1 MPAVQ
6 RLTKQADQISF
17 WAFLACGVVGPL
29 GMAPQEIFVVL
40 AIIAWLTGRLA
51 VRQWP
56 LRMPAAAIL
65 AAWFFIA
72 LLSITQSTHLP
83 TSIKGLQKLL
93 KFFALF
99 YAAAETLHT
108 RKRLSAMFLAATI
121 GAAIV
126 SLNGLVQVAAGADLF
141 YHRVP
146 GTAPGSLPR
155 LMSTFGHPNDYATYA
170 VTVFPVCLV
179 LALSSKHSKQ
189 RFWSWVV
196 AASVGL
202 SLLLTFSRLSVLAIA
217 VSMTLFMA
225 LRRAWKTLAAFTCA
239 GVVGAFS
246 LPQPVKDWVAS
257 QPSWLA
263 VVAQP
268 LRFEIWQAGWAM
280 IQTHPLLGIGV
291 NMFVHDYI
299 QYRIPGDAL
308 VAAYGHNHYIQLAAE
323 IGVFGLLVF
332 LGLMVYT
339 ARLAGKLLR
348 DKEPWIRWAALGMG
362 CGLAA
367 FLTIGLL
374 ESALQSSRACIFFW
388 IWLGA
393 LHGLAL
399 DRVRGFKV

>member
-1 MPAVQ
+1 MPAL
-6 RLTKQADQISF
+6 RGFAKQADQLSF

-40 AIIAWLTGRLA
+40 AIIAWLSSRLA
-51 VRQWP
+51 ARRGP
-56 LRMPAAAIL
+56 LPMPASAFL

-72 LLSITQSTHLP
+72 LLSTTQSTHLP
-83 TSIKGLQKLL
+83 TSMKGLQKLL

-99 YAAAETLHT
+99 CAAAETLHT
-108 RKRLSAMFLAATI
+108 RKRLSALFLAATI

-126 SLNGLVQVAAGADLF
+126 SLNGLVQVATGADLF
-141 YHRVP
+141 YHRAP
-146 GTAPGSLPR
+146 GIALGSLPR
-155 LMSTFGHPNDYATYA
+155 LMSTFGHPNDYGTYA

-179 LALSSKHSKQ
+179 LALSSKHRKQ

-196 AASVGL
+196 AALVGL
-202 SLLLTFSRLSVLAIA
+202 SLLLTFSRPSVLAIA
-217 VSMTLFMA
+217 VSMTLF
-225 LRRAWKTLAAFTCA
+225 LTLLRAWKTLAAFICI
-239 GVVGAFS
+239 GVIGTFS

-268 LRFEIWQAGWAM
+268 LRFEIWQAGWNM
-280 IQTHPLLGIGV
+280 IQSHPLLGIGP
-291 NMFVHDYI
+291 NMFVRDYI
-299 QYRIPGDAL
+299 RYRIPGDTL
-308 VAAYGHNHYIQLAAE
+308 VAAYGHNQYLQLAAQKG
-323 IGVFGLLVF
+323 IFGLLVF

-348 DKEPWIRWAALGMG
+348 DKESWVRWAALGMG

-374 ESALQSSRACIFFW
+374 ESALQSSRVCVFFW

-399 DRVRGFKV
+399 DRGRGFKV